1 MIVRQ
6 PAEVVGCFLKRSKIQ
21 TMKILIESDGQGGL
35 SYDIQ
40 GDAAQLSSA
49 LKVAAYYD
57 AKLLRALNR
66 ITNERQIRIA
76 EEVAN
81 ISDASVGKVPAGE
94 RHQPKI

>member
-1 MIVRQ
+1 
-6 PAEVVGCFLKRSKIQ
+6 
-21 TMKILIESDGQGGL
+21 MKILIESDGQGGL

-57 AKLLRALNR
+57 AELLRALNR

>member
-1 MIVRQ
+1 
-6 PAEVVGCFLKRSKIQ
+6 
-21 TMKILIESDGQGGL
+21 MKILIESDGQGGL

-57 AKLLRALNR
+57 AELLRALNR
-66 ITNERQIRIA
+66 IVAERQIRIA

-81 ISDASVGKVPAGE
+81 QDGSTGKTFSEHVKLKP
-94 RHQPKI
+94 

>member
-1 MIVRQ
+1 
-6 PAEVVGCFLKRSKIQ
+6 
-21 TMKILIESDGQGGL
+21 MKILIESDGQGGL

-49 LKVAAYYD
+49 LKVVAYRD
-57 AKLLRALNR
+57 AELLRALNR
-66 ITNERQIRIA
+66 IASERQIRIA

-81 ISDASVGKVPAGE
+81 ISDASVGKTPAGE

>member
-1 MIVRQ
+1 VRQ
-6 PAEVVGCFLKRSKIQ
+6 PAGVVGCFLKNSK
-21 TMKILIESDGQGGL
+21 TKPSMKILIESDGQGGL

-57 AKLLRALNR
+57 TELLRALNQ
-66 ITNERQIRIA
+66 ITSERQIRIA